1 MIDQNNIDSSEM
13 RLDKWLW
20 CARFYKTR
28 ALAAAA
34 IKKGRIQINDQ
45 TGKPSSAIHPGDIV
59 TIKSGPYLQR
69 LTVLA
74 LAYNRV
80 SAQATARL
88 YSEDQVSIER
98 RRLLAEQLRAHRSL
112 YPASQVRP
120 GKRDRRKLTA
130 FKKGL
135 A

>member
-1 MIDQNNIDSSEM
+1 VIDQNNIDSSEM

-28 ALAAAA
+28 SLATAA
-34 IKKGRIQINDQ
+34 IKKGRIKINDN
-45 TGKPSSAIHPGDIV
+45 TGKPSSAIHPGDNV
-59 TIKSGPYLQR
+59 SIKSGPYLQR
-69 LTVLA
+69 LKVLA
-74 LAYNRV
+74 LAPNRV
-80 SAQATARL
+80 SAQAAAQL
-88 YSEDQVSIER
+88 YCEDQASIER
-98 RRLLAEQLRAHRSL
+98 RHLLAGQLRTQHSL